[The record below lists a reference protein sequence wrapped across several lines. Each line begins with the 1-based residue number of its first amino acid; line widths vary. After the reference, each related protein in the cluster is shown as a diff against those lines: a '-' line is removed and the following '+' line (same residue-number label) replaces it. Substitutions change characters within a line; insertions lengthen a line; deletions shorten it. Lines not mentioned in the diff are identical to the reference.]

1 MTRRMYRAYMEVKRE
16 SRKPHRTRSDFKDRR
31 KFWKTMRNS
40 SKTIIPVPEVI
51 IEFVKIDN
59 TIYGGR
65 LT

>member
-1 MTRRMYRAYMEVKRE
+1 MLTWKSRE
-16 SRKPHRTRSDFKDRR
+16 KAGNLIGPGAILKDRR
-31 KFWKTMRNS
+31 KFWKTMKNS
-40 SKTIIPVPEVI
+40 SKTIIPVPEVV